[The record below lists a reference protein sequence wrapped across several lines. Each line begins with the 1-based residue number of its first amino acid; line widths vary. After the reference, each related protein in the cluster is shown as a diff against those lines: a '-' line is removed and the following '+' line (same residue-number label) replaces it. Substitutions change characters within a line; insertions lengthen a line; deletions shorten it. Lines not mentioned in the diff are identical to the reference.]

1 MAILQILSTTKGD
14 KTQQAVLHRPTE
26 PVTKFDESLT
36 HLVEDLIETM
46 KNDIICIGLA
56 APQVGISLQVAV
68 VCPDRD
74 FSNVKV
80 LINPANIIKSGKKDI
95 KRESCMSLP
104 DLGGNVER
112 RKRLSV
118 DVRTLAGGTA
128 TLQFEGFEAR
138 AAAHELDHLSGTMYS
153 DKADTLVAL
162 DFDAI
167 RSKLSG

>member
-1 MAILQILSTTKGD
+1 M
-14 KTQQAVLHRPTE
+14 
-26 PVTKFDESLT
+26 FDESLT

-46 KNDIICIGLA
+46 KSDIICIGLA

-80 LINPANIIKSGKKDI
+80 LINPTNITESGKKDI

-118 DVRTLAGGTA
+118 DVRTLAGETA

-138 AAAHELDHLSGTMYS
+138 AVAHELDHLSGTMYS
-153 DKADTLVAL
+153 DKADALVTL

-167 RSKLSG
+167 RSKLAG